1 MNNKLSDLIAA
12 LTIFLKYG
20 DVANPT
26 NCLHDEMRVFPGSSE
41 IAENDLKELERLGFT
56 PDDDI
61 QGAFLSRRFGS
72 N

>member
-20 DVANPT
+20 DVSNPT
-26 NCLHDEMRVFPGSSE
+26 NCQHDEMRIFPGSSE
-41 IAENDLKELERLGFT
+41 ITENDLKELEKLGFA

-61 QGAFLSRRFGS
+61 QGAFISNRFGS